1 MIKIRGRLLEKSF
14 EENIIKYQDLYYKLA
29 FSYVKNEYDAK
40 DILQESILKAY
51 KNISKL
57 KDIDALD
64 KWMKRI
70 IINTALDFIKKNSK
84 LSLTIDD
91 NNMMDI
97 PSKEVNSELIY
108 IVDDLEPDLR
118 TIIILK
124 YYHGYTIE
132 EVADI
137 LEISISMV
145 KNRMHKA
152 LKLLRIEI
160 KECESIE

>member
-1 MIKIRGRLLEKSF
+1 MLKIRGRVLDKSF
-14 EENIIKYQDLYYKLA
+14 EETVIKNQEAYYRLA

-51 KNISKL
+51 SNISKL
-57 KDIDALD
+57 KEIDALD

-70 IINTALDFIKKNSK
+70 IINTALDFIRKNSK
-84 LSLTIDD
+84 VALTVD
-91 NNMMDI
+91 NEGISEISD
-97 PSKEVNSELIY
+97 KEGDNELIY
-108 IVDDLEPDLR
+108 IIDDLEPELK

-124 YYHGYTIE
+124 YYRGYTIE

-152 LKLLRIEI
+152 LKLLRIEL
-160 KECESIE
+160 KEW

>member
-70 IINTALDFIKKNSK
+70 IINTALDFIK
-84 LSLTIDD
+84 
-91 NNMMDI
+91 
-97 PSKEVNSELIY
+97 
-108 IVDDLEPDLR
+108 R
-118 TIIILK
+118 IL
-124 YYHGYTIE
+124 
-132 EVADI
+132 
-137 LEISISMV
+137 
-145 KNRMHKA
+145 N
-152 LKLLRIEI
+152 
-160 KECESIE
+160 

>member
-1 MIKIRGRLLEKSF
+1 MLKIRGRSLEKSF
-14 EENIIKYQDLYYKLA
+14 EENIIKYQEAYYRLA

-70 IINTALDFIKKNSK
+70 IVNTALDFIRKNSK
-84 LSLTIDD
+84 VSLTID
-91 NNMMDI
+91 NNEVVDI
-97 PSKEVNSELIY
+97 PSKEKNNELIY
-108 IVDDLEPDLR
+108 IIDNLDPELK

-152 LKLLRIEI
+152 LKLLRVEI
-160 KECESIE
+160 KDGEKVE

>member
-1 MIKIRGRLLEKSF
+1 MDEKNNYKYCIRF
-14 EENIIKYQDLYYKLA
+14 Y
-29 FSYVKNEYDAK
+29 
-40 DILQESILKAY
+40 
-51 KNISKL
+51 
-57 KDIDALD
+57 
-64 KWMKRI
+64 
-70 IINTALDFIKKNSK
+70 KKNSK

-152 LKLLRIEI
+152 LKLLRVEI
-160 KECESIE
+160 KDGEKFE

>member
-91 NNMMDI
+91 NNVMDI

-108 IVDDLEPDLR
+108 IVDDLDPDLR